1 MRVLRSDWSGGS
13 DTRACSGETHHGTIQ
28 RDHHGIEKMAIHWA
42 SDIQL
47 PGFLFVPK
55 TSNGQRYLHLHGE
68 GKHVDASKGGPIE
81 ELVLRGGTVLAV
93 DLRGIG
99 ETKTTDRDVMIS
111 YLLGKSLV
119 GMRSEDVLI
128 AARVL
133 SEWKKTDKS
142 SEVHLIASGS
152 AEVPAIHAA
161 ALERKLFSSLKING
175 DVPSWSRIVRDPTE
189 GRLSDTVHGALTVY
203 DLPDLVSSYH
213 SFRKQNLQQ

>member
-1 MRVLRSDWSGGS
+1 
-13 DTRACSGETHHGTIQ
+13 
-28 RDHHGIEKMAIHWA
+28 MAIHWA

-47 PGFLFVPK
+47 PGLLFVPK

-133 SEWKKTDKS
+133 SEWKKQ
-142 SEVHLIASGS
+142 
-152 AEVPAIHAA
+152 
-161 ALERKLFSSLKING
+161 IN
-175 DVPSWSRIVRDPTE
+175 
-189 GRLSDTVHGALTVY
+189 
-203 DLPDLVSSYH
+203 LP
-213 SFRKQNLQQ
+213 KCI